1 MATQTKTIMKN
12 KLAILGGKPTL
23 TTLNTYKSIS
33 KLEIKEVNKVLK
45 SGKISCF
52 YGSWEEGFLGGEK
65 IQELEALWS
74 KKFEVKYSVSV
85 NSNTSGLYAAIGA
98 IGISPGDEILVPST
112 SMSATAMAPLIY
124 GAIPIFVDI
133 DKDTFCMNIDDVKK
147 KITKKTK
154 AILTVNLFGHP
165 AKLKELKNLTKK
177 KNLFL
182 IEDNAQGPL
191 ATEDGRYAGT
201 IGDIGI
207 FSLNY
212 HKHIHSGEGG
222 ICVTNDKNLA
232 ERMQMIRNH
241 AEAVVGP
248 SNTKD
253 LTNMV
258 GFNFRM
264 TEISAAIA
272 IQQLKHIDQHVNRR
286 VDLAENLS
294 TNLNNLPGIEVPKVR
309 KNCKH
314 VYYVW
319 AIKYDKNKLGISRK
333 RFVNA
338 LNHQG
343 FPCSEAYLSPL
354 YNLPVFKNKIAFGR
368 KGYPFNL
375 SKKKL
380 YKDRCDVAEDLHKE
394 KFICFEPCA
403 YEINEKKCKL
413 LVEAF
418 KKVYDNIHQLDE
430 V

>member
-1 MATQTKTIMKN
+1 MGIETKINIKN
-12 KLAILGGKPTL
+12 RLAILGGKPTL
-23 TTLNTYKSIS
+23 EKLNSYKSIS
-33 KLEIKEVNKVLK
+33 KSEVNEVNKVLK

-52 YGSWEEGFLGGEK
+52 YGSWEDGFLGGEK
-65 IQELEALWS
+65 IQELELMWS
-74 KKFEVKYSVSV
+74 KKFEVNYSISV

-98 IGISPGDEILVPST
+98 IGVSPGDEVLVPST

-133 DKDTFCMNIDDVKK
+133 DQDTFCMNIDDVKK

-165 AKLKELKNLTKK
+165 AKLKELKALAKQN
-177 KNLFL
+177 NIFL

-191 ATEDGRYAGT
+191 ATENGKFAGT
-201 IGDIGI
+201 VGDIGI

-232 ERMQMIRNH
+232 QRMQMIRNH

-248 SNTKD
+248 SKTND
-253 LTNMV
+253 LTNMI

-272 IQQLKHIDQHVNRR
+272 IQQLKKIDQHVNKR
-286 VDLAENLS
+286 VDIAESLS
-294 TNLNNLPGIEVPKVR
+294 SNLNDLPGIDVPKVR
-309 KNCKH
+309 GGCKH

-319 AIKYDKNKLGISRK
+319 AIKYDKNKIGISRK
-333 RFVNA
+333 KFAEA
-338 LNHQG
+338 LNAQG

-354 YNLPVFKNKIAFGR
+354 YNLPVFKNKIAFG
-368 KGYPFNL
+368 KDGYPFNL
-375 SKKKL
+375 SKKELYRDKCEIAEKL
-380 YKDRCDVAEDLHKE
+380 HHEQ
-394 KFICFEPCA
+394 FIFFEPCA
-403 YEINEKKCKL
+403 YEINKKKNKL
-413 LVEAF
+413 LIDAF
-418 KKVYDNIHQLDE
+418 RKVYENVHCLNE
-430 V
+430 C

>member
-1 MATQTKTIMKN
+1 MATQTKTSMTN

-23 TTLNTYKSIS
+23 KELNPYRSIS
-33 KLEIKEVNKVLK
+33 RLEANEVNKVLK

-52 YGSWEEGFLGGEK
+52 YGSWEDGFLGGER
-65 IQELEALWS
+65 IQELERLWS
-74 KKFEVKYSVSV
+74 NRFEVKYSVSV
-85 NSNTSGLYAAIGA
+85 NSNTSGLYAAVGA
-98 IGISPGDEILVPST
+98 IGVSPGDEILVPAT

-133 DKDTFCMNIDDVKK
+133 DKETFCMSIEDVKK

-165 AKLKELKNLTKK
+165 ARLKELKNLAK
-177 KNLFL
+177 KNKICL

-191 ATEDGRYAGT
+191 ATEGNQYAGT

-222 ICVTNDKNLA
+222 ICVTNDANLA
-232 ERMQMIRNH
+232 KRMQMIRNH

-253 LTNMV
+253 LTNMI

-264 TEISAAIA
+264 TEITAAIA
-272 IQQLKHIDQHVNRR
+272 IQQLKQIDQHVNKR
-286 VDLAENLS
+286 VDIAEELS
-294 TNLNNLPGIEVPKVR
+294 LSLNNLPGIDVPKVR

-319 AIKYDKNKLGISRK
+319 AIKYDKNKTGVSRK
-333 RFVNA
+333 RFVEA
-338 LNHQG
+338 LNAQG
-343 FPCSEAYLSPL
+343 FPCSEAYVKPL
-354 YNLPVFKNKIAFGR
+354 YNLPIFKNKIAFGR
-368 KGYPFNL
+368 YGYPFNL
-375 SKKKL
+375 SKRKL
-380 YKDRCDVAEDLHKE
+380 YTDKCEIAEVLHQE

-403 YEINEKKCKL
+403 YEIDKKKSKL
-413 LVEAF
+413 LIEAF
-418 KKVYDNIHQLDE
+418 KKVYENVNELNE
-430 V
+430 F